1 MKLLRRFL
9 DKFGKAFIPRRF
21 SPVIHDY
28 LLKAGVSKV
37 PYNLFG
43 ALFYVIILLTS
54 LLYLFLIYPNLTKLS
69 FLNLFLITFFLWI
82 IISIAIA
89 VLLLL
94 VTYFY
99 LDIKIF
105 KRTVSIEQQLPD
117 FLRQISSNLKG
128 GMTFENAMWK
138 SINPRFEIL
147 AVETSEVMK
156 RVMTG
161 TNTAESLK
169 IFSKKYNSHLLKRT
183 IDLIISE
190 IEGGGNISDLIDR
203 MVKDID
209 KVKSLKDEI
218 NASVLG
224 HVIMISAVVMV
235 FSPLLFALSFH
246 LLKTITG
253 FLTNLAPKIGTAT
266 SASLA
271 FSKISTTKISPEDFK
286 MFSIIALATIA
297 LIASFIVSI
306 IEKGNIK
313 SGVKYIPLYVGV
325 SITVYLIFL
334 TVISSVFTFI

>member
-1 MKLLRRFL
+1 
-9 DKFGKAFIPRRF
+9 
-21 SPVIHDY
+21 
-28 LLKAGVSKV
+28 
-37 PYNLFG
+37 
-43 ALFYVIILLTS
+43 
-54 LLYLFLIYPNLTKLS
+54 
-69 FLNLFLITFFLWI
+69 
-82 IISIAIA
+82 
-89 VLLLL
+89 
-94 VTYFY
+94 
-99 LDIKIF
+99 
-105 KRTVSIEQQLPD
+105 
-117 FLRQISSNLKG
+117 
-128 GMTFENAMWK
+128 
-138 SINPRFEIL
+138 
-147 AVETSEVMK
+147 MK

-306 IEKGNIK
+306 
-313 SGVKYIPLYVGV
+313 
-325 SITVYLIFL
+325 TVYLIFL